1 MSLSVATTAIDEGDS
16 NDEDVFNVV
25 TITATVTGVSDEKDE
40 WFGIELVTD
49 SSTVT
54 DATRIDFL
62 SCQRPALSPGADICY
77 KDLHRT
83 DNRLWRAYLKT
94 GTETREFRI
103 GIFGD
108 TLVEEDEIAAF
119 RLVPRSTTANEG
131 WPASS
136 NIVKFTIRN
145 DDYAPPVV
153 DVSTNALTVAEG
165 GSGTY
170 TVKLGAKP
178 SGDVTVKIRGATGDV
193 SVADTALTFTQQNY
207 GTAQTVTVRAAHD
220 RDADTDAD
228 VTLTHHASGGGYAGV
243 SIDPVVVSVTED
255 DEVGLVFSEKEKAL
269 PEAFWGTYL
278 VKLATEPSGDVTV
291 KVRGATDDVRME
303 SDTSLTFTKGNYN
316 TQQVVRL
323 FAVKDNDAIA
333 EVVKLTHHASGG
345 GYDAAPVD
353 TVTIRV
359 IESDTAGVT
368 VSVSELAVSEGGTG
382 TYTIKLATEP
392 SDTVKVKVRGATGD
406 VTVSDTALL
415 FTTTDYGTAQT
426 VTVSAA
432 EDNDAIA
439 DADVTL
445 THHAEGGD
453 YESVSIGSV
462 VVSVTENDTAGA
474 TVSVTELEVV
484 EGGSATYTVKLNSE
498 PSDDVTVK
506 VRGMSGDVSVAD
518 TVLTFTTGNYNTAK
532 TVTVR
537 AAEDD
542 DDDTDANVTLT
553 HHASGGGYGSVTL
566 PSVVVSV
573 KENDLFDVVVSVTEL
588 EVVEGGSG
596 TYTIKL
602 AAEPVGIN
610 VPGFF
615 SPAETTIKVRGFVGS
630 DVTVADTAL
639 TFTDQNYS
647 VAQTVTVNA
656 AEDTD
661 AFADAD
667 VTLTHHASGG
677 NYGGVPIDSVV
688 VSVTEN
694 DTAGVTASV
703 SELEVG
709 EGGSAAYTIKLDS
722 EPSGNVT
729 VKVRGFAGSDV
740 TVADTALTFT
750 PQNYSVAKTVT
761 VSAAQDNDA
770 IADADVTL
778 THHIEGGGYESVSI
792 SSVVVTVTEDDV
804 GGATVS
810 VTELAVAE
818 GDSATYTIKLDS
830 EPSDNVTVKVR
841 GMAGDV
847 SVADSALTF
856 TTENYGTAQTVTVR
870 AAEDPDGVTNPTVT
884 LTHHASGG
892 GYSGASV
899 GSVVV
904 SVTENDTAGA
914 TVSVTDLEVTE
925 GGSATYT
932 IRLDTE
938 PYTIRSG
945 LFILPSD
952 VTVKVRGVA
961 GDVTVADTALT
972 FTAQNYATPQTITVR
987 AAEDDDA
994 ITDPK
999 VTLTHHAS
1007 GADYDLV
1014 SIASVVV
1021 SVAENDVAGAT
1032 VSLDTLEVTEGGSGT
1047 YTIKLNSEPSD
1058 DVTVKVRG
1066 AAGDVTVADTA
1077 LTFTTENYGTAQ
1089 TVTVRAAEDDDAD
1102 TDAPVTLTHHASGG
1116 GYGGVS
1122 IDSVVV
1128 FVTDNDVAGVEV
1140 SVANLAVPEGDSA
1153 SYTIKL
1159 RALPSNT
1166 VTLKVRGMS
1175 GDVTVSDTALT
1186 FTTQNYS
1193 AAQTVWVRAAHDSDA
1208 VTDAAVSL
1216 KHHAE
1221 GGGYAS
1227 VTIDSVVVTV
1237 TEDDTP
1243 GVMVSETALAVDEG
1257 DSASYTVKLNT
1268 EPSNTVTLKVRGM
1281 SGDVTVSDTALTF
1294 TAQNYGAAQ
1303 TVWVRAA
1310 HDSDAVTDATVSLK
1324 HHAEGGEYA
1333 SVTIDSVVVTVTED
1347 DTPGVMVSET
1357 ALTVDEGDSASYT
1370 VKLDTEPSNTV
1381 TVKVRGMSGDVT
1393 VSDTALTFTA
1403 QNYSAAQT
1411 VWVRAAHD
1419 PDAVTDAAVAL
1430 THHAEGGG
1438 YASVT
1443 IDSLV
1448 VTVTEDDTP
1457 GVTVSAPVLAVD
1469 EGDSASYTVKLD
1481 TEPSNTVT
1489 LKVRGMSG
1497 DVTVSDTALTFT
1509 AQNYGAAQTVWVRAA
1524 HDPDANADPAVTL
1537 THHASGGDYAS
1548 VPVAEVA
1555 VSVIED
1561 DTVGAT
1567 VSVTDLN
1574 VTEGSSATYTIK
1586 LNALPSGDVTVKIRG
1601 FVGTDVSV
1609 ADTALTFTTVN
1620 YDTAQTVT
1628 VRAAHDPDGI
1638 EGAPVTLTHHASGG
1652 GYGSVSISSVRV
1664 QVKED
1669 DAVGVT
1675 ISETKL
1681 TVLEGDSASYT
1692 IRLNTK
1698 PVQNRHPQIAHAS
1711 RQSNANV
1718 TIRIDGASGDVT
1730 VSPASL
1736 TFTDSNWDTAQTV
1749 WVHAAHDPDG
1759 DTDPTVTLRHRADGA
1774 HYGYVIADP
1783 WTRDVRVPISGVA
1796 VTVTEDDIPG
1806 ATISETELEVAEG
1819 GSATYTIKLN
1829 TAPTDDVTVKIRG
1842 ASGDVSVSDTSLT
1855 FTAQN
1860 FDTAQTVTV
1869 SAAEDNDAI
1878 VEADVAL
1885 THHASGGGYGSVAM
1899 DSVVVSVTENDTAGA
1914 TVSVTELEVGEGDS
1928 ATYTIKLNAEPSGD
1942 VTVKIRGFGS
1952 SDVSVADTA
1961 LTFTAGNYGTA
1972 QTVTVRAA
1980 EDNDAITDAGVALT
1994 HHASG
1999 GGYGGVSIAGVAVSV
2014 TENDTAG
2021 VTVSVIEL
2029 DVTEGDSATYTIKLD
2044 SEPSGD
2050 VTVKIRG
2057 FGGSDVSL
2065 ADTALT
2071 FTAQDYGTAQTVTVR
2086 AAEDNDAVADGNVM
2100 LSHVASGGG
2109 YGGVSIG
2116 SVIVS
2121 VQENDVAG
2129 GTLSVDTLEV
2139 TEGGSAT
2146 YTIKLDTEPTGNVT
2160 VKVRGA
2166 SGDVSVADTAL
2177 TFTTQDYGTAQT
2189 VTVSAA
2195 EDIDALKDPDVTL
2208 THHYSGGGYT
2218 GVAIDS
2224 VVVSVKENDVPGATV
2239 SVDTLE
2245 VTEGGSGTYTIKL
2258 DAVPSDTVTVKVR
2271 GASGDVTVADTVL
2284 IFTTANYG
2292 TAQTVTVRAAEDSD
2306 AITDADVTLTHHP
2319 SGGGYGS
2326 VAIAS
2331 VVVTVTENDVPGATV
2346 TTAAGFSCA
2355 ATPYPGCIASLEVPE
2370 GDSLSYTIKLNTEP
2384 SGNVTVK
2391 VRGASGDVSVSD
2403 TSLTFTTANYD
2414 TAQTVWVRAAEDSDG
2429 EREPEVSLTHHPTGG
2444 GYDGVSLDSAAVTVL
2459 ENDTAGVTVSVT
2471 ELEVP
2476 EGDSASYTI
2485 KLDTEPLATVVIASE
2500 IRADPG
2506 DVSVSIASLTFTT
2519 TNYDT
2524 AQTVWVRAAE
2534 DGDAFTDDPVTLS
2547 HVVTVGSQQDQYVTT
2562 VKIDSVVVS
2571 VTEND
2576 TAGATV
2582 SVTELEVDEGGSG
2595 TYTVKL
2601 NTEPSDDVTVK
2612 IRGFAD
2618 SDVSVSD
2625 TALTFTT
2632 QNYGTAQTV
2641 TVRAADDDDAI
2652 SDADVTLTHH
2662 ASGGGYGSVS
2672 IGSVVVTVAENDTAG
2687 VTLSRTKL
2695 TVLEGDSASYT
2706 VKLNTEPSGNV
2717 TVKVRGLSGDVTV
2730 ADTAL
2735 TFTTGNYGTA
2745 QTVWVNAAE
2754 DNDIV
2759 TDPTVTLTH
2768 HASGGGY
2775 DSVSIGSVVVTVTEN
2790 DVPGATVS
2798 VTELEVAEGGSGTY
2812 TVKLNTEPSDT
2823 VTVKIRGASGDV
2835 TVADTALKFT
2845 TGNYGTAQ
2853 TVTVNAAEDPDAATD
2868 PTVTLTHHSSGGGY
2882 GSVSIGSVTV
2892 TVTENDTVGATVSE
2906 STLTVAEGDSASYT
2920 VKLNTEPSGNVT
2932 VKVRGLS
2939 SDVTVADTSLTF
2951 TTQNYGTAQT
2961 VWVRAAEDPD
2971 AATDPAVT
2979 LTHHASGGGY
2989 ASAEIANVVVS
3000 VTENDVPGA
3009 TVSVTELEV
3018 PEGGSGTY
3026 TVKLNTEP
3034 SDTVKVKVRGMSGDV
3049 TVADTALTFTTEDYG
3064 TAQTVTVNA
3073 AQDNDAITEAGVTLT
3088 HHASGGGYGS
3098 ITIGNV
3104 VVTVTEDDTAGVT
3117 LSRTE
3122 LTVLEG
3128 GSGTYTVKLD
3138 TEPSGNV
3145 TVKVRGASGDVT
3157 VADTA
3162 LTFTTGNY
3170 GTAQTITVSAA
3181 EDNDIVTDANVA
3193 LTHHA
3198 SGGGYGS
3205 VSIDSVIV
3213 SVTENDVPGATVSVT
3228 ELEVAEGGSGT
3239 YTVKLNTEPS
3249 DTVTVKIRGASGDV
3263 SVTDTALMFTTGNY
3277 GTAQTVT
3284 VNAAEDDDA
3293 VADAAVTL
3301 THHASG
3307 GGYGS
3312 VTIGSVTVTVTEN
3325 DTVGATLSESALTV
3339 GEGDSASYT
3348 VRLNTEPTGS
3358 VTVKIRG
3365 MSGDVTVADTSL
3377 TFTTT
3382 NYDTAQTV
3390 WVRAAEDP
3398 DAVTDATVT
3407 LTHHA
3412 SGGGYASAEI
3422 DSVVVTVTEKDEPGV
3437 TVSLNALTVT
3447 EGDSASYT
3455 VKLNTPPSVDVTVKV
3470 EGASG
3475 DVTVAD
3481 TLLTFTQTDYGTA
3494 QTVWVRAAHDADA
3507 IADPSVRLS
3516 HASSGGEYEAI
3527 EIGTVLVT
3535 VEEDDTVGVTPSRR
3549 TLTVTEGDSASYTV
3563 KLDTE
3568 PSGNVTVK
3576 VRGMSGDVTV
3586 ADTALTFTTAN
3597 YDTAQTVWV
3606 RAGDDPDA
3614 ATDAAVTLTHHA
3626 SGGGYGSASVDSV
3639 VVTVTEDDVPGAT
3652 VSVTEL
3658 EVVEGASGT
3667 YTVKLNTAP
3676 SDTVTVKIRGTSG
3689 DVSVADTA
3697 LKFTTGNYGTAQTV
3711 TVNAAED
3718 DDAVAD
3724 AAVTLT
3730 HHASGGG
3737 YGSVTI
3743 GSVTVT
3749 VTENDTVGATVSESA
3764 LTVVEGGSGTYTIR
3778 LNTEPPGNVTVKV
3791 RGASDDVT
3799 VADTSL
3805 TFTTGNY
3812 GTAQTVTVN
3821 AAEDA
3826 DAATD
3831 ATVTLTHHASGG
3843 GYASADIAS
3852 VVVTVTE
3859 NDTAGVTVSQS
3870 ALTVVEGASGT
3881 YTVKLNTEPSGNVTV
3896 KVRGASGDVS
3906 VADTALTFTTGNYG
3920 TAQTVRVRAAEDPDA
3935 NADAAVTL
3943 THHASGGGY
3952 GSVSI
3957 GSVVVTVTENDT
3969 VGATVSVTD
3978 LEVLE
3983 GGSATYTIKLDAQPT
3998 GNVTVKVRGASG
4010 DVTVADTALTFT
4022 QGNFASAQTVT
4033 VNAADDNDA
4042 ITDDDVTLTHHASGG
4057 GYGSVSIDSVVVSVT
4072 ENDVAGATVSVANLA
4087 VPEGDSSSYTVR
4099 LNAEPTGNVT
4109 VKVRGASGDV
4119 SVADTSLTFTTAN
4132 YDTAQTVWVR
4142 AAEDDDAVAD
4152 AAVTLTHH
4160 ASGGGYGSVTIRS
4173 VVVTVTE
4180 NDSVAMTR
4188 PDPPQALRGLSR
4200 DGAVVLSWTVGGDG
4214 GAALTGHEYR
4224 MRVGESGD
4232 WGEWTEIGSSGAG
4245 GANVAGYTVTGLVN
4259 GTAYMFAVRAVNRV
4273 GASDAS
4279 DAVTVTPEPTVT
4291 VPPALELRGEPGDGA
4306 AVLSWIALGDGGS
4319 AITGHQYRMRGS
4331 GGWGEWTA
4339 IESSAAGEANEYGYT
4354 VTGLVNDSVYTFVVR
4369 AVNEVGAGPESNAV
4383 AVTPVRKVPPAPGEL
4398 RVEPGDGAAMLF
4410 WTVDGDGG
4418 SGITGHQYRMRLGG
4432 STEWGSWTDIVWT
4445 AAAGDANAVGHALNT
4460 YSYMVT
4466 GLANGTT
4473 YAFEVRVVNEV
4484 GPGPASSTVTVTPTS
4499 TATVPAAPGE
4509 LRGEPGDGLAVLS
4522 WTVGGDGGSAI
4533 TAHHYRMRMG
4543 GSADWGAWTEI
4554 ESSGAG
4560 GANAAGYMVTGLVN
4574 DSTYTFEVR
4583 AVNEVGPGSESNAVT
4598 VTPEAT
4604 ATVPAAPDELRGEPG
4619 DGLAVLSWTVGG
4631 DGGSAI
4637 TAHHYRMRVGV
4648 SADWGAWTEIESSA
4662 AGGAN
4667 AAGYTVTGLV
4677 NDSTYTFEVRAVNE
4691 VGAGPASNAVAV
4703 TPEAAVTV
4711 PEAPGALQGEPGD
4724 GLAVLSW
4731 TVGGDGGS
4739 AITAHHYRMR
4749 VGVSADWGAWTEIES
4764 SAAGGANAAGYT
4776 VTGLVN
4782 DSTYT
4787 FEVRAVNEVGA
4798 GPASNAVA
4806 VTPEAAVTVPEA
4818 PGALQGEPGDGL
4830 AVLSWTVGGDGGS
4843 AITAH
4848 HYRMRM
4854 AGSTDWG
4861 MWTDIESSGAGE
4873 ANAAGYTVTGL
4884 VNDSTYTFE
4893 VRAVNEVG
4901 PGPESNAVDVTPE
4914 AAVTVPEAPGDL
4926 RGEAG
4931 DGLAV
4936 LSWTV
4941 SGDGGNAITAHQY
4954 RMRMGGSADW
4964 GLWADVPSSGAGG
4977 ANAAGYTVTGL
4988 VNGTAYTFEVR
4999 AVNGVGPGPA
5009 SNAVAVTPEAE
5020 VTVSE
5025 AEMSESLA
5033 ALGRGYLSSARMTLS
5048 RWLEGPG
5055 RGSTQVTVR
5064 GRRLPLGV
5072 TEAVNEGRSS
5082 ISGWWT
5088 GLLSQAAGAAGVSG
5102 GGHGHAVGVGVS
5114 GSGAGGSGGG
5124 VNLGLPGLGLGSGG
5138 GIEQSSFS
5146 LALGGRQTAG
5156 EGSGTWAVWG
5166 QGDVQ
5171 NFEGVGASRYDG
5183 RLMTAWLG
5191 VDRRVNDG
5199 WVLGLAATRSVG
5211 ESGWQSGGKAGGVE
5225 TTLTAAHPYARWS
5238 NGSTTVWAMMGVGRG
5253 EAEAMA
5259 EGRESETRPL
5269 SLAMGLVDFRQ
5280 RLVSGGF
5287 GLDLRGDA
5295 AWMGLETDA
5304 YTGMGSGLSVPIHQG
5319 RIGMEATGVVGS
5331 SGWRLTPFG
5340 GVSARWDG
5348 GSGQTGF
5355 GLELA
5360 GGLRVAGS
5368 GLEVDAQGRALVLH
5382 EASGYR
5388 EHGFGVS
5395 VRYGSGSE
5403 GQGLNLSVA
5412 PRWGSSARDSGMLWQ
5427 EQLRRMRPGAEGG
5440 VNRSGLDARVGYG
5453 WRLSGG
5459 QLVSPY
5465 GSYGMS
5471 GHGGR
5476 MQVGAQVAGFG
5487 GGVGDRLRLGVL
5499 AERAPGLGGGHD
5511 HRFGLQGF
5519 IGFGGSPR

>member
-1 MSLSVATTAIDEGDS
+1 MRLIALFWAASVALLMSPIALHAQTPSVTVSADTLRIPEGDSLSYTITLSVAAAVPVHVDVVSSDPVYTSPFPENFGLLQGVTSKTIWVRVLHDQDQ
-16 NDEDVFNVV
+16 NDEVDSLTHSISGGIYDGVSVPTVVVLVTDDETVDPPTDV
-25 TITATVTGVSDEKDE
+25 TITAESAGSATISWKHPGDATITHWQVLKEVSRTGVGSWEDIPGSDKDTRMHTVSGLNDATE
-40 WFGIELVTD
+40 YRLGVRAVNPDGMSASDWVIRNIPLPAKPTGLTAVPGHGHVELTWDDPDNVTITRWDISISGDRTSGENWQPITGSD
-49 SSTVT
+49 SSTTSHTVRQLLNGRTYAFKVRAANRRGLGPGSDSVT
-54 DATRIDFL
+54 AMPIGVPAAPENITTECQDGQTACDGYVEYQWSSILDSTVTHWEFQQTGEIRQGNTARVDTVNASDWATIPGSGVGTTSHRVTGLTNFTRYYFRVRAVNRIAFGTPTARWVRGYPFPPVPVKPTGFSAEATGPKQVRL
-62 SCQRPALSPGADICY
+62 SWSDPENASIFGWQYQQKEGSGSYGRWITINPSSATTTSHTVDSVATLSDGS
-77 KDLHRT
+77 KS
-83 DNRLWRAYLKT
+83 YLKS
-94 GTETREFRI
+94 GTTYTFRI
-103 GIFGD
+103 
-108 TLVEEDEIAAF
+108 
-119 RLVPRSTTANEG
+119 R
-131 WPASS
+131 ASS
-136 NIVKFTIRN
+136 GSGSG
-145 DDYAPPVV
+145 PPSDPKTVTTPGPGVV
-153 DVSTNALTVAEG
+153 VSVTELEVPEG

-170 TVKLGAKP
+170 T
-178 SGDVTVKIRGATGDV
+178 I
-193 SVADTALTFTQQNY
+193 
-207 GTAQTVTVRAAHD
+207 
-220 RDADTDAD
+220 
-228 VTLTHHASGGGYAGV
+228 
-243 SIDPVVVSVTED
+243 
-255 DEVGLVFSEKEKAL
+255 
-269 PEAFWGTYL
+269 
-278 VKLATEPSGDVTV
+278 
-291 KVRGATDDVRME
+291 
-303 SDTSLTFTKGNYN
+303 
-316 TQQVVRL
+316 
-323 FAVKDNDAIA
+323 
-333 EVVKLTHHASGG
+333 
-345 GYDAAPVD
+345 
-353 TVTIRV
+353 
-359 IESDTAGVT
+359 
-368 VSVSELAVSEGGTG
+368 
-382 TYTIKLATEP
+382 
-392 SDTVKVKVRGATGD
+392 
-406 VTVSDTALL
+406 
-415 FTTTDYGTAQT
+415 
-426 VTVSAA
+426 
-432 EDNDAIA
+432 
-439 DADVTL
+439 
-445 THHAEGGD
+445 
-453 YESVSIGSV
+453 
-462 VVSVTENDTAGA
+462 
-474 TVSVTELEVV
+474 
-484 EGGSATYTVKLNSE
+484 KLNSE
-498 PSDDVTVK
+498 PTDDVTVK

-518 TVLTFTTGNYNTAK
+518 TALTFTTQNYDTAQ

-537 AAEDD
+537 AAHDPD
-542 DDDTDANVTLT
+542 VASDPAVTLT
-553 HHASGGGYGSVTL
+553 HVAEGGGYGSVT
-566 PSVVVSV
+566 
-573 KENDLFDVVVSVTEL
+573 
-588 EVVEGGSG
+588 
-596 TYTIKL
+596 
-602 AAEPVGIN
+602 
-610 VPGFF
+610 
-615 SPAETTIKVRGFVGS
+615 
-630 DVTVADTAL
+630 
-639 TFTDQNYS
+639 
-647 VAQTVTVNA
+647 
-656 AEDTD
+656 
-661 AFADAD
+661 
-667 VTLTHHASGG
+667 
-677 NYGGVPIDSVV
+677 
-688 VSVTEN
+688 
-694 DTAGVTASV
+694 
-703 SELEVG
+703 
-709 EGGSAAYTIKLDS
+709 
-722 EPSGNVT
+722 
-729 VKVRGFAGSDV
+729 
-740 TVADTALTFT
+740 
-750 PQNYSVAKTVT
+750 
-761 VSAAQDNDA
+761 
-770 IADADVTL
+770 IA
-778 THHIEGGGYESVSI
+778 
-792 SSVVVTVTEDDV
+792 SVVVTVTEDDTPGV
-804 GGATVS
+804 TVS
-810 VTELAVAE
+810 ETALTVPE
-818 GDSATYTIKLDS
+818 GDSASYTVRLDA
-830 EPSDNVTVKVR
+830 EPSNTVTVKVR
-841 GMAGDV
+841 GM
-847 SVADSALTF
+847 S
-856 TTENYGTAQTVTVR
+856 
-870 AAEDPDGVTNPTVT
+870 
-884 LTHHASGG
+884 
-892 GYSGASV
+892 
-899 GSVVV
+899 
-904 SVTENDTAGA
+904 
-914 TVSVTDLEVTE
+914 
-925 GGSATYT
+925 
-932 IRLDTE
+932 
-938 PYTIRSG
+938 
-945 LFILPSD
+945 
-952 VTVKVRGVA
+952 

-972 FTAQNYATPQTITVR
+972 FTAQNYGTAKTVWVR
-987 AAEDDDA
+987 AAADPDA
-994 ITDPK
+994 ASDPA
-999 VTLTHHAS
+999 VTLMH
-1007 GADYDLV
+1007 V
-1014 SIASVVV
+1014 
-1021 SVAENDVAGAT
+1021 
-1032 VSLDTLEVTEGGSGT
+1032 
-1047 YTIKLNSEPSD
+1047 
-1058 DVTVKVRG
+1058 
-1066 AAGDVTVADTA
+1066 
-1077 LTFTTENYGTAQ
+1077 
-1089 TVTVRAAEDDDAD
+1089 
-1102 TDAPVTLTHHASGG
+1102 ASGG
-1116 GYGGVS
+1116 GYG
-1122 IDSVVV
+1122 
-1128 FVTDNDVAGVEV
+1128 
-1140 SVANLAVPEGDSA
+1140 
-1153 SYTIKL
+1153 
-1159 RALPSNT
+1159 
-1166 VTLKVRGMS
+1166 
-1175 GDVTVSDTALT
+1175 
-1186 FTTQNYS
+1186 
-1193 AAQTVWVRAAHDSDA
+1193 
-1208 VTDAAVSL
+1208 
-1216 KHHAE
+1216 
-1221 GGGYAS
+1221 S
-1227 VTIDSVVVTV
+1227 VTIASVVVTV

-1243 GVMVSETALAVDEG
+1243 GVMVSETALTVPEGDSASYTVKLDTEPSNTVTVKVRGMSGDVTVADTALTFTAQNYGAAQTVTVRAAEDPDADSDPAVTLTHHASGGDYGSVTIGSVEVTVTEDDTIGATVSVTELDVTEGDSATYTIKLDALPTGNVTVKVRGMSGDVTVADTALTFTPGDFGMAQTVTVRAAEDPDADADAMVTLTHHASGGGYGAVTIAGVVVTVTEDDTPGVMVSETVLTVPEG

-1324 HHAEGGEYA
+1324 HHAEGGGYASVTIDSVVVTVTEDDTPGVMVSETALAVDEGDSASYTVKLNTEPSNTVTLKVRGMTGDVTVSDTALTFTAQNYGAAQTVWVRAAHDSDAVTDATVSLKHHAEGGGYA

-1357 ALTVDEGDSASYT
+1357 ALTVDEGDSVSYT
-1370 VKLDTEPSNTV
+1370 VKLNTEPSNTV

-1403 QNYSAAQT
+1403 QNYGAAQT

-1419 PDAVTDAAVAL
+1419 PDAASDPAVSL
-1430 THHAEGGG
+1430 KHHAEGGE

-1443 IDSLV
+1443 IDSVV

-1457 GVTVSAPVLAVD
+1457 GVTVSAPLLAVD

-1489 LKVRGMSG
+1489 VKVRGMTG

-1652 GYGSVSISSVRV
+1652 GYGSVSISGVRV

-1692 IRLNTK
+1692 IKLNTK
-1698 PVQNRHPQIAHAS
+1698 PVQNRHPQLTSAS
-1711 RQSNANV
+1711 RQRNANV
-1718 TIRIDGASGDVT
+1718 TIRVDGASGDVT

-1759 DTDPTVTLRHRADGA
+1759 DADPTVTLRHRANGA
-1774 HYGYVIADP
+1774 HYGFSHTIGSP
-1783 WTRDVRVPISGVA
+1783 WATRDSVVISDVA

-1855 FTAQN
+1855 FTTQN

-1885 THHASGGGYGSVAM
+1885 THHASGGGYGSVDM

-1952 SDVSVADTA
+1952 SDVSLADTA

-2139 TEGGSAT
+2139 TEGGSGT
-2146 YTIKLDTEPTGNVT
+2146 YTIKLNTEPTDT
-2160 VKVRGA
+2160 VEVVVRGA
-2166 SGDVSVADTAL
+2166 SGDVSVVDTL
-2177 TFTTQDYGTAQT
+2177 LKFTTGNYGTAQT
-2189 VTVSAA
+2189 VTVRAA
-2195 EDIDALKDPDVTL
+2195 EDNDALKDPDVAL

-2218 GVAIDS
+2218 GVAIDT
-2224 VVVSVKENDVPGATV
+2224 VVVSVTEN
-2239 SVDTLE
+2239 E
-2245 VTEGGSGTYTIKL
+2245 VLS
-2258 DAVPSDTVTVKVR
+2258 A
-2271 GASGDVTVADTVL
+2271 
-2284 IFTTANYG
+2284 
-2292 TAQTVTVRAAEDSD
+2292 TVRA
-2306 AITDADVTLTHHP
+2306 
-2319 SGGGYGS
+2319 GGD
-2326 VAIAS
+2326 
-2331 VVVTVTENDVPGATV
+2331 TFN
-2346 TTAAGFSCA
+2346 CA
-2355 ATPYPGCIASLEVPE
+2355 AMNFAGCVATLDVAE
-2370 GDSLSYTIKLNTEP
+2370 GDSADYKIKLNAEP

-2391 VRGASGDVSVSD
+2391 VRGASGGVSVSD

-2414 TAQTVWVRAAEDSDG
+2414 TEQTVWVWAAEDSDADG
-2429 EREPEVSLTHHPTGG
+2429 ENAMLTHHPTGG
-2444 GYDGVSLDSAAVTVL
+2444 GYSGVTLDSIWVEV
-2459 ENDTAGVTVSVT
+2459 EDNDTVGVVVSVS
-2471 ELEVP
+2471 ELEVV

-2485 KLDTEPLATVVIASE
+2485 KLKTLPVDTVTVYVE
-2500 IRADPG
+2500 LLDEPG
-2506 DVSVSIASLTFTT
+2506 DVSVSASALKFTT
-2519 TNYDT
+2519 SNWNE

-2534 DGDAFTDDPVTLS
+2534 DGDGVTDDPVTLS
-2547 HVVTVGSQQDQYVTT
+2547 HSAGTASFRDPYGKVE
-2562 VKIDSVVVS
+2562 IDSVVVS

-2576 TAGATV
+2576 TIGATV
-2582 SVTELEVDEGGSG
+2582 SVTDLNVTEGGSA
-2595 TYTVKL
+2595 TYTIKL
-2601 NTEPSDDVTVK
+2601 DAEPSGDVTVK
-2612 IRGFAD
+2612 IRGT
-2618 SDVSVSD
+2618 SGDVSVTD
-2625 TALTFTT
+2625 TALTFTA

-2641 TVRAADDDDAI
+2641 TVNAAEDDDAI
-2652 SDADVTLTHH
+2652 TDADVTLTHH
-2662 ASGGGYGSVS
+2662 ASGGGYGSVK
-2672 IGSVVVTVAENDTAG
+2672 IDSVVV
-2687 VTLSRTKL
+2687 S
-2695 TVLEGDSASYT
+2695 
-2706 VKLNTEPSGNV
+2706 
-2717 TVKVRGLSGDVTV
+2717 
-2730 ADTAL
+2730 
-2735 TFTTGNYGTA
+2735 
-2745 QTVWVNAAE
+2745 
-2754 DNDIV
+2754 
-2759 TDPTVTLTH
+2759 
-2768 HASGGGY
+2768 
-2775 DSVSIGSVVVTVTEN
+2775 VTEN
-2790 DVPGATVS
+2790 DVAGATVS

-2812 TVKLNTEPSDT
+2812 TVKLNTEPSGDVTVKIRGASGDVSVTDTALTFTTQNYDTAQTVTVNAAEDSDAAADPAVTLTHHASGGGYGSVTIASVAVTVTENDTVGATVSESALTVGEGDSASYTVKLNTEPTGNVTVKIRGMSGDVTVADTSLTFTSTNYDTAQTVWVRAGQDPDAVTDPTVTLTHHASGGGYGSASIGSVVVTVTEDDTPGVTVSVTELEVAEGASGTYTIKLNAEPSDT

-2845 TGNYGTAQ
+2845 TGNYGT
-2853 TVTVNAAEDPDAATD
+2853 V
-2868 PTVTLTHHSSGGGY
+2868 
-2882 GSVSIGSVTV
+2882 
-2892 TVTENDTVGATVSE
+2892 
-2906 STLTVAEGDSASYT
+2906 
-2920 VKLNTEPSGNVT
+2920 
-2932 VKVRGLS
+2932 
-2939 SDVTVADTSLTF
+2939 
-2951 TTQNYGTAQT
+2951 
-2961 VWVRAAEDPD
+2961 
-2971 AATDPAVT
+2971 
-2979 LTHHASGGGY
+2979 
-2989 ASAEIANVVVS
+2989 
-3000 VTENDVPGA
+3000 
-3009 TVSVTELEV
+3009 
-3018 PEGGSGTY
+3018 
-3026 TVKLNTEP
+3026 
-3034 SDTVKVKVRGMSGDV
+3034 
-3049 TVADTALTFTTEDYG
+3049 
-3064 TAQTVTVNA
+3064 
-3073 AQDNDAITEAGVTLT
+3073 
-3088 HHASGGGYGS
+3088 
-3098 ITIGNV
+3098 
-3104 VVTVTEDDTAGVT
+3104 
-3117 LSRTE
+3117 
-3122 LTVLEG
+3122 
-3128 GSGTYTVKLD
+3128 
-3138 TEPSGNV
+3138 
-3145 TVKVRGASGDVT
+3145 
-3157 VADTA
+3157 
-3162 LTFTTGNY
+3162 
-3170 GTAQTITVSAA
+3170 
-3181 EDNDIVTDANVA
+3181 
-3193 LTHHA
+3193 
-3198 SGGGYGS
+3198 
-3205 VSIDSVIV
+3205 
-3213 SVTENDVPGATVSVT
+3213 
-3228 ELEVAEGGSGT
+3228 
-3239 YTVKLNTEPS
+3239 
-3249 DTVTVKIRGASGDV
+3249 
-3263 SVTDTALMFTTGNY
+3263 
-3277 GTAQTVT
+3277 QTVT

-3325 DTVGATLSESALTV
+3325 DTVGATVSESALTV

-3358 VTVKIRG
+3358 VTVKVRG

-3507 IADPSVRLS
+3507 IADPNVRLS

-3535 VEEDDTVGVTPSRR
+3535 VEEDDTVGVTSSRG

-3606 RAGDDPDA
+3606 HAGDDPDA
-3614 ATDAAVTLTHHA
+3614 ATDPTVTLTHHA

-3639 VVTVTEDDVPGAT
+3639 VVSVTEDDVPGAT

-3791 RGASDDVT
+3791 RGASGDVT

-3896 KVRGASGDVS
+3896 KVRGASGDVT

-3969 VGATVSVTD
+3969 IGATVSVTD

-3983 GGSATYTIKLDAQPT
+3983 GGSATYTIKLDAQPS

-4010 DVTVADTALTFT
+4010 DVTVADTSLTFT

-4109 VKVRGASGDV
+4109 LKVRGASGDV

-4152 AAVTLTHH
+4152 AAATLTHH

-4383 AVTPVRKVPPAPGEL
+4383 AVTPVRKVTVPPAPGGL
-4398 RVEPGDGAAMLF
+4398 RVEPGDASVTLF
-4410 WTVDGDGG
+4410 WTVGDDGG
-4418 SGITGHQYRMRLGG
+4418 SAITMHQYRIREGG
-4432 STEWGSWTDIVWT
+4432 TGAWGPWTDIVWS
-4445 AAAGDANAVGHALNT
+4445 AAADGVNVLSHSADS
-4460 YSYMVT
+4460 YSFAVT
-4466 GLANGTT
+4466 GLVNGTAYT
-4473 YAFEVRVVNEV
+4473 FEVRVVNEV
-4484 GPGPASSTVTVTPTS
+4484 GPGPASNAVTVTPTS
-4499 TATVPAAPGE
+4499 GATVPEAPGELRGEPRDRAAMLSWTVGGNGGSAITAHHYRMRMGGGADWGAWTEIESSGAGGANAAGYTVTGLVNDSTYTFEVRAVNEVGPGPESNAVDVTPEATVTVPEAPGE

-4554 ESSGAG
+4554 ESSG
-4560 GANAAGYMVTGLVN
+4560 
-4574 DSTYTFEVR
+4574 
-4583 AVNEVGPGSESNAVT
+4583 
-4598 VTPEAT
+4598 
-4604 ATVPAAPDELRGEPG
+4604 
-4619 DGLAVLSWTVGG
+4619 
-4631 DGGSAI
+4631 
-4637 TAHHYRMRVGV
+4637 
-4648 SADWGAWTEIESSA
+4648 
-4662 AGGAN
+4662 
-4667 AAGYTVTGLV
+4667 
-4677 NDSTYTFEVRAVNE
+4677 
-4691 VGAGPASNAVAV
+4691 
-4703 TPEAAVTV
+4703 
-4711 PEAPGALQGEPGD
+4711 
-4724 GLAVLSW
+4724 
-4731 TVGGDGGS
+4731 
-4739 AITAHHYRMR
+4739 
-4749 VGVSADWGAWTEIES
+4749 
-4764 SAAGGANAAGYT
+4764 AGGANAAGYT

-4854 AGSTDWG
+4854 GGGADWGAWTEIESSGAGGANAAGYTVTGLVNDSTYTFEVRAVNEVGPGPESNAVAVTPEAAVTVPDAPEELRGEAGDGLAVLSWTVGGDGGSAITAHHYRMRMAGSTDWG

-4901 PGPESNAVDVTPE
+4901 PGPESNAVNVTPE

-4941 SGDGGNAITAHQY
+4941 SGDGGSAITAHQY
-4954 RMRMGGSADW
+4954 RMRMGASADW

-5064 GRRLPLGV
+5064 GRQLPLGV

-5088 GLLSQAAGAAGVSG
+5088 GLLSQAAGAARVSG
-5102 GGHGHAVGVGVS
+5102 GGHGHAVGVGVL
-5114 GSGAGGSGGG
+5114 GAGAGGSGGG

-5146 LALGGRQTAG
+5146 LALGGRQTAD

-5183 RLMTAWLG
+5183 RLTTAWLG
-5191 VDRRVNDG
+5191 VDRRVNAG

-5519 IGFGGSPR
+5519 IGFGGSSR